1 MEIKDFIMLFL
12 FFSSIIL
19 LVVALIKKI
28 KKKPIQLWIYSAI
41 ILFTICGLLNGIRS
55 GIVALLFI
63 ISVVTLFQLIFLFI
77 NKQPGKKKSAIILM
91 VGFISWYLIA
101 HVLPHNNSN
110 ETVKEN
116 SKENITSDETSTD
129 ESKEDVKK
137 ETKETKETTYTQYG
151 TEEIK
156 SMFTIGM
163 SVKDFEDKKEGNK
176 IKVRNYN
183 RYNPGGL
190 YTFDTKDGQ
199 IVAVVLNEKE
209 IIKVETLN
217 NEEALGTFI
226 KEEENR
232 MNEEKRIAKEEADKK
247 LKESYENNKQKLEGS
262 GDSVTHKVNLK
273 SGLAFFDFN
282 NTGSRNFIVHLKNAS
297 GNDVG
302 LLVNTIG
309 SYKGKVSTTIPAS
322 GEYYLEVKSS
332 GNWNAAITQETPL
345 VSESVP
351 GTINGHGDDVVFIN
365 VPNGNHIVKLKHTGS
380 RNFIIK
386 VNDQNLLVNKI
397 GAYEG
402 SSSHVF
408 KDLGMYSFGVKAD
421 GDWSI
426 TIE

>member
-1 MEIKDFIMLFL
+1 MK
-12 FFSSIIL
+12 IL
-19 LVVALIKKI
+19 LSILLIASISLLVYSLVQKIRRKPAMIWIKIAAISFGFALIVSGF
-28 KKKPIQLWIYSAI
+28 LV
-41 ILFTICGLLNGIRS
+41 GIRGGFTAIAFVIGAYATVKLILQFVKKQS
-55 GIVALLFI
+55 GKLKTFIVVL
-63 ISVVTLFQLIFLFI
+63 
-77 NKQPGKKKSAIILM
+77 
-91 VGFISWYLIA
+91 VGFTTYI
-101 HVLPHNNSN
+101 VLDYAIPYSTSV
-110 ETVKEN
+110 E
-116 SKENITSDETSTD
+116 SSDENVPNQETPAAD
-129 ESKEDVKK
+129 ESKVDAK
-137 ETKETKETTYTQYG
+137 EESREPTHKQYS

-163 SVKDFEDKKEGNK
+163 SVKDFEDKKEGDK

-183 RYNPGGL
+183 KYSPGGL

-199 IVAVVLNEKE
+199 IVAVVLNGKE
-209 IIKVETLN
+209 VIKVETLN
-217 NEEALGTFI
+217 NEESLGAFI

-247 LKESYENNKQKLEGS
+247 LKEAYENNKQKLDGS
-262 GDSVTHKVNLK
+262 GDSVTNKINLN

-282 NTGSRNFIVHLKNAS
+282 NTGSRNFVVHLKDAS
-297 GNDVG
+297 GNDIG

-332 GNWNAAITQETPL
+332 GNWNTAITQETSL
-345 VSESVP
+345 VSESVS

-365 VPNGNHIVKLKHTGS
+365 VPSGNHIVKLKHTGS

-397 GAYEG
+397 GTYEG

-408 KDLGMYSFGVKAD
+408 KDSGMYSFGVKAD

>member
-1 MEIKDFIMLFL
+1 MDILITILVFA
-12 FFSSIIL
+12 SISL
-19 LVVALIKKI
+19 LVYSLVQKIRKKPAMIWLKIATISFGFALIT
-28 KKKPIQLWIYSAI
+28 SG
-41 ILFTICGLLNGIRS
+41 FSVGIR
-55 GIVALLFI
+55 GGFTAIAFI
-63 ISVVTLFQLIFLFI
+63 IGAYS
-77 NKQPGKKKSAIILM
+77 
-91 VGFISWYLIA
+91 
-101 HVLPHNNSN
+101 
-110 ETVKEN
+110 TVKL
-116 SKENITSDETSTD
+116 IIQF
-129 ESKEDVKK
+129 VKK
-137 ETKETKETTYTQYG
+137 QSGKLKTFIVFLIGFTTYIVLDYAIPYSTSVESSDGNVTSQKTPAVDEAKEESREPTHKQYS

-163 SVKDFEDKKEGNK
+163 SIKEFEDKKEDSR

-183 RYNPGGL
+183 NYDPAGL
-190 YTFDTKDGQ
+190 YTFDTKDEQ
-199 IVAVVLNEKE
+199 IVVVVLNAKE
-209 IIKVETLN
+209 VTKVETLPD
-217 NEEALGTFI
+217 EASLGNFI

-232 MNEEKRIAKEEADKK
+232 MNEEKRVAKEEADKK

-262 GDSVTHKVNLK
+262 GDSVTSKVNLK

-282 NTGSRNFIVHLKNAS
+282 HAGSRNFIVHLKDAS

-309 SYKGKVSTTIPAS
+309 SYKGKVSATIPAS

-365 VPNGNHIVKLKHTGS
+365 IPSGNHIVKLKHTGS

-397 GAYEG
+397 GTYEG
-402 SSSHVF
+402 SSSQVF
-408 KDLGMYSFGVKAD
+408 KDSGMYSFGVKAD

>member
-1 MEIKDFIMLFL
+1 MDILITILVFA
-12 FFSSIIL
+12 SIGL
-19 LVVALIKKI
+19 LVYSLIQKIRKKTAIIWLKIAAIPFGLALIVSGFSI
-28 KKKPIQLWIYSAI
+28 GVRGGFAAI
-41 ILFTICGLLNGIRS
+41 T
-55 GIVALLFI
+55 FI
-63 ISVVTLFQLIFLFI
+63 IGACATVKLIIQFVKKQSGKLKTFIVV
-77 NKQPGKKKSAIILM
+77 
-91 VGFISWYLIA
+91 LIA
-101 HVLPHNNSN
+101 F
-110 ETVKEN
+110 
-116 SKENITSDETSTD
+116 
-129 ESKEDVKK
+129 
-137 ETKETKETTYTQYG
+137 TTYTILDIVIPYSTSVESSDRNVTSQKKPAVDVGKVDTKEESREPTYKQYS

-163 SVKDFEDKKEGNK
+163 SIKEFEEKKEDSK

-183 RYNPGGL
+183 NYNPAGL
-190 YTFDTKDGQ
+190 YSFDTKDGQ
-199 IVAVVLNEKE
+199 IVVVVLNAKE
-209 IIKVETLN
+209 VTKIETLTD
-217 NEEALGTFI
+217 EASLGNFI

-247 LKESYENNKQKLEGS
+247 LKEAYENNKQKLEGS
-262 GDSVTHKVNLK
+262 GDSVTNKVNLK

-297 GNDVG
+297 GNDAG

-332 GNWNAAITQETPL
+332 GDWNVAITQETPL

-351 GTINGHGDDVVFIN
+351 GTINGHGDDIVFIN
-365 VPNGNHIVKLKHTGS
+365 IPSGNHIVKLKHTGS

-397 GAYEG
+397 GSYEG

-408 KDLGMYSFGVKAD
+408 KDSGMYSFGVKAD